1 MIAPGLN
8 MSSNR
13 ICMSA
18 SCANPEAAMKFMN
31 EFYDSEVS
39 VEVLFGG
46 ISDGCLEKTGDDSYK
61 VLDPLDPDTDPG
73 TMEVDQHHG

>member
-1 MIAPGLN
+1 

-18 SCANPEAAMKFMN
+18 NCANPEAAMKFMN

-61 VLDPLDPDTDPG
+61 VLDHGRMHRLRY
-73 TMEVDQHHG
+73 MEVDQQHG